1 MTSPPDPRCEI
12 RDARC
17 SPIAAE
23 LRRGVSGRVGDLVS
37 LICSLCRRFE
47 GGDALQMLGVAATT
61 GYHRPVKI
69 PWPVVAGWYHAAL
82 LAALVWV
89 AAWRPGW
96 APVVAVA
103 ALAVHGLVDRTR
115 AAEPW
120 TSLLVA
126 VSAATFLLLRGGW
139 ELALGW
145 LLLASLVAAVARA
158 LPRPDGSRP
167 DAADYLAIGGWGV
180 VFALAPRLIASEN
193 GGWLAPA
200 LLILAAQRIARTP
213 DTRSSLIQPGPPG
226 REIRGTLSLSG
237 VVVSGVDAL
246 PRSVP
251 IDLELRAGDSLAILC
266 DSPDDAANLADV
278 LTARR
283 APHAGEIMVDGAPFE
298 VGVSLTAVVAPGEP
312 FIPGDLVTNLAA
324 LADQPLERGA
334 VTAIREACSLS
345 EVAGALG
352 DRSLERDGSPL
363 IPFHRLLVLAA
374 RVIPSSY
381 HLVVVVDPMPWVNA
395 VRGELWRS
403 AVVRASVG
411 RTALV
416 ASHCHLR
423 PDSVPRPPPT
433 Q

>member
-1 MTSPPDPRCEI
+1 LTN
-12 RDARC
+12 
-17 SPIAAE
+17 
-23 LRRGVSGRVGDLVS
+23 
-37 LICSLCRRFE
+37 
-47 GGDALQMLGVAATT
+47 GVADHPFLVFEHFVDVKEIESIELCHDSLSKFGAMPTT

-69 PWPVVAGWYHAAL
+69 PWPVVAGWYHATL

-89 AAWRPGW
+89 AALRPGW
-96 APVVAVA
+96 APVVVAA
-103 ALAVHGLVDRTR
+103 ALAVHRLVDRKR

-126 VSAATFLLLRGGW
+126 TSAAIFLSLRGGW
-139 ELALGW
+139 ELVLGW
-145 LLLASLVAAVARA
+145 LLLAAMVGAVARA

-180 VFALAPRLIASEN
+180 VFALAPRLIAFEN

-200 LLILAAQRIARTP
+200 LLILATQRIARTP
-213 DTRSSLIQPGPPG
+213 PVRSALIQPGPPN
-226 REIRGTLSLSG
+226 REIRGTLSLSR
-237 VVVSGVDAL
+237 VVVSGADAL

-251 IDLELRAGDSLAILC
+251 INLDLRAGASFAILC
-266 DSPDDAANLADV
+266 DSPEDAANLADV

-283 APHAGEIMVDGAPFE
+283 APHAGEIMVDGAPFKL
-298 VGVSLTAVVAPGEP
+298 GDRLTAVVASGEP
-312 FIPGDLVTNLAA
+312 FIGGDLVSNLSV

-334 VTAIREACSLS
+334 VRAIREACSLN
-345 EVAGALG
+345 EVAEALG
-352 DRSLERDGSPL
+352 DRFLERDGSPL
-363 IPFHRLLVLAA
+363 TPFHRLLVLAA

-411 RTALV
+411 RTAIWLTPDRDLAARANDV
-416 ASHCHLR
+416 VEYRQGALR
-423 PDSVPRPPPT
+423 SISS
-433 Q
+433 

>member
-1 MTSPPDPRCEI
+1 MWW
-12 RDARC
+12 
-17 SPIAAE
+17 
-23 LRRGVSGRVGDLVS
+23 G
-37 LICSLCRRFE
+37 
-47 GGDALQMLGVAATT
+47 LGVVPTT

-96 APVVAVA
+96 APVVAAA

-180 VFALAPRLIASEN
+180 VFALAPRLIAFEN

-200 LLILAAQRIARTP
+200 LLVLAAQRVARTP
-213 DTRSSLIQPGPPG
+213 AVRSSPVQPGPPS
-226 REIRGTLSLSG
+226 REIRGTLSLNR
-237 VVVSGVDAL
+237 VVVTGADAL

-251 IDLELRAGDSLAILC
+251 INLDLRAGDSLAILC
-266 DSPDDAANLADV
+266 DSPEDAASLADV
-278 LTARR
+278 FTARR

-298 VGVSLTAVVAPGEP
+298 VGDSLTAVVAPGEP

-363 IPFHRLLVLAA
+363 TPYHRLLVLVA

-381 HLVVVVDPMPWVNA
+381 HVVVVVDPMPWVNA
-395 VRGELWRS
+395 VRGELWRA

-411 RTALV
+411 RTAIWLTPDRDLTAR
-416 ASHCHLR
+416 ASHVVEYRQGALR
-423 PDSVPRPPPT
+423 RADGPAN
-433 Q
+433 

>member
-1 MTSPPDPRCEI
+1 
-12 RDARC
+12 
-17 SPIAAE
+17 
-23 LRRGVSGRVGDLVS
+23 
-37 LICSLCRRFE
+37 
-47 GGDALQMLGVAATT
+47 MLGAVPTT

-69 PWPVVAGWYHAAL
+69 LWPVIAGWCHAAL
-82 LAALVWV
+82 LAALAWV

-96 APVVAVA
+96 APVVAAA
-103 ALAVHGLVDRTR
+103 ALAVHGLVNRSR

-126 VSAATFLLLRGGW
+126 ASAAIFLLRGGW

-167 DAADYLAIGGWGV
+167 DAADILAIGGWSV
-180 VFALAPRLIASEN
+180 VFVLAPRLIAFEN

-200 LLILAAQRIARTP
+200 LLVFAVQRIARTP
-213 DTRSSLIQPGPPG
+213 GVRSFLIQPGPPG
-226 REIRGTLSLSG
+226 REVRGTLSLSR
-237 VVVSGVDAL
+237 VVVAGVDAL
-246 PRSVP
+246 PQSVP

-266 DSPDDAANLADV
+266 DSPGDAANLADV
-278 LTARR
+278 LAGRR
-283 APHAGEIMVDGAPFE
+283 TPHAGEIMVDGAPLE
-298 VGVSLTAVVAPGEP
+298 VGVPLTAVVAPGEP
-312 FIPGDLVTNLAA
+312 FIPGDLVTNLGA
-324 LADQPLERGA
+324 LADRPLERSA

-345 EVAGALG
+345 EVTEALG
-352 DRSLERDGSPL
+352 DRSLERDGGPL
-363 IPFHRLLVLAA
+363 TPFHRLLVLAA

-411 RTALV
+411 RTAIWLTPDRDLAARAGQV
-416 ASHCHLR
+416 VEYRQGALR
-423 PDSVPRPPPT
+423 RVDPPAN
-433 Q
+433 

>member
-1 MTSPPDPRCEI
+1 MDI
-12 RDARC
+12 
-17 SPIAAE
+17 
-23 LRRGVSGRVGDLVS
+23 VGA
-37 LICSLCRRFE
+37 F
-47 GGDALQMLGVAATT
+47 QMLGVAATT

-69 PWPVVAGWYHAAL
+69 PWPVVAGWYYATL

-96 APVVAVA
+96 APVVAAA
-103 ALAVHGLVDRTR
+103 ALVVHVLVGRTR
-115 AAEPW
+115 ATDPW

-126 VSAATFLLLRGGW
+126 ISAAIFLLLRGGW
-139 ELALGW
+139 ELVLGW
-145 LLLASLVAAVARA
+145 LLLAALVAAVARA

-180 VFALAPRLIASEN
+180 VFALAPRLIAFEN

-200 LLILAAQRIARTP
+200 LLVLAAQRVARTP
-213 DTRSSLIQPGPPG
+213 AVRSSPMQPGPPS
-226 REIRGTLSLSG
+226 REIRGTLSLNR
-237 VVVSGVDAL
+237 VVVTGADAL

-251 IDLELRAGDSLAILC
+251 INLDLRAGDSLAILC
-266 DSPDDAANLADV
+266 DSPEDAASLADV
-278 LTARR
+278 FTARR

-298 VGVSLTAVVAPGEP
+298 VGESLTAVVAPGEP
-312 FIPGDLVTNLAA
+312 FIPGDLVTNLSA

-334 VTAIREACSLS
+334 VTAIREACSLN
-345 EVAGALG
+345 EVAEALG

-363 IPFHRLLVLAA
+363 TPYHRLLVLVA

-381 HLVVVVDPMPWVNA
+381 HVVVVVDPMPWVNA

-411 RTALV
+411 RTAIWLTPDRDLAARANQV
-416 ASHCHLR
+416 VEYRQGALR
-423 PDSVPRPPPT
+423 STPS
-433 Q
+433 